1 MRDFLSVLSTISGY
15 ELEKR
20 IWGPAAENGGPFLFS
35 VFDFC
40 IAPWCNGSHQN
51 QEPFVSYTSVQ
62 VATERGGLTN

>member
-1 MRDFLSVLSTISGY
+1 MRDFLAVLSTIPGY

-40 IAPWCNGSHQN
+40 IAPWCNGSH
-51 QEPFVSYTSVQ
+51 
-62 VATERGGLTN
+62 